1 MSYQVIRDQNDV
13 PKLILSGE
21 PAYCHVLAANA
32 TTPEPDIRA
41 GQWLLMA
48 FAVWSVPDVAAVQAA
63 LDLARSLDGELNLG
77 LRPYDDTDEL
87 RGWCPGV
94 TLDGNGPFW
103 ILLRDGAVCRYKA
116 GIFTADELR
125 EAVLQRTDRGPD
137 HTGAG

>member
-87 RGWCPGV
+87 RGCAQASRWTAMARSGFCCV
-94 TLDGNGPFW
+94 T
-103 ILLRDGAVCRYKA
+103 VQS
-116 GIFTADELR
+116 ADIR
-125 EAVLQRTDRGPD
+125 PAFSPPMS
-137 HTGAG
+137 